1 MTKKLLFVTG
11 TRADFGKVEPLA
23 IKARDAGYSVSFWV
37 TGMHMLEKY
46 GLTKLEVERVEGVEI
61 FEFKNQKEDDK
72 LDKIHA
78 NTVIGFSQF
87 VDHQKPDMVF
97 IHGDRIEALSC
108 SLVCATNSLP
118 SVHIEGGEIS
128 GTIDEIFRHCNTK
141 LAHCHFVSSEL
152 ARNRIL
158 RMGEEDK
165 RIYVIGSPELDFH
178 AKESGVSIHEV
189 KRRYDIDFDD
199 YGICTYHPV
208 TSETSEM
215 GTQASALFEALKRSG
230 RNFVTILPNND
241 PGFKEIWKVINALP
255 KNQFRV
261 IPSMRFAYFSEL
273 MKNSSA
279 IVGNSSAG
287 VREAPFLGIPS
298 LDIGSRQRS
307 RSAAASITNCPPYDT
322 EKILNFLRSS
332 WGNYYSRD
340 ESFGTGKT
348 AEKFLKIL
356 NSSAF
361 WENNIQKIFNDC

>member
-11 TRADFGKVEPLA
+11 TRTDFGKVEPLA
-23 IKARDAGYSVSFWV
+23 IKARDAGYAVSFWV
-37 TGMHMLEKY
+37 TGMHMLSKY
-46 GLTKLEVERVEGVEI
+46 GLTKLEVARVEGVDI
-61 FEFKNQKEDDK
+61 FEFKNQNENDA

-78 NTVIGFSQF
+78 NTVVGFSQF
-87 VDHQKPDMVF
+87 IGHHKPDLVF

-141 LAHCHFVSSEL
+141 LANCHFVSSEI
-152 ARNRIL
+152 AKNRIM

-178 AKESGVSIHEV
+178 AKPSGVSIEEV
-189 KRRYDIDFDD
+189 KNRYDIAFSD

-208 TSETSEM
+208 TSEASEM
-215 GTQASALFEALKRSG
+215 GEQAFDLFETLKRSE
-230 RNFVTILPNND
+230 RQFVTILPNND
-241 PGFKEIWKVINALP
+241 PGHDKISKVIEKLP

-261 IPSMRFAYFSEL
+261 IPSMRFSYFSEL

-298 LDIGSRQRS
+298 LDIGSRQRA
-307 RSAAASITNCPPYDT
+307 RSAAASVTNCQPNDSK
-322 EKILNFLRSS
+322 KILWFLENL
-332 WGNYYSRD
+332 WGDSYPRD
-340 ESFGTGKT
+340 ESFGTGES
-348 AEKFLKIL
+348 ANKFLKIL
-356 NSSAF
+356 DSQAF
-361 WENNIQKIFNDC
+361 WENDIQKVFSD

>member
-46 GLTKLEVERVEGVEI
+46 GLTKLEVERVAGVEI
-61 FEFKNQKEDDK
+61 FEFKNQKEDDE

-78 NTVIGFSQF
+78 NTVTGFSQF
-87 VDHQKPDMVF
+87 IGQQKPDMVF

-108 SLVCATNSLP
+108 SLVCATNGLP
-118 SVHIEGGEIS
+118 SAHIEGGEIS

-158 RMGEEDK
+158 RMGEEDS

-178 AKESGVSIHEV
+178 AKESGVTIKEV
-189 KRRYDIDFDD
+189 KSRYDINFDD

-208 TSETSEM
+208 TSEASEM
-215 GTQASALFEALKRSG
+215 GNQASALFEALKYSG
-230 RNFVTILPNND
+230 RKFVTILPNND
-241 PGFKEIWKVINALP
+241 PGFKEIWRVIEALP

-261 IPSMRFAYFSEL
+261 IPSMRFSYFSEL

-287 VREAPFLGIPS
+287 VREAPFLGLPS
-298 LDIGSRQRS
+298 LDIGSRQRA
-307 RSAAASITNCPPYDT
+307 RSAADSVTNCQPNDK
-322 EKILNFLRSS
+322 EKILHFLENS
-332 WGNYYSRD
+332 WGKSYPRD
-340 ESFGTGKT
+340 ESFGAGRT

-356 NSSAF
+356 NSRAF
-361 WENNIQKIFNDC
+361 WENDIQKIFNE

>member
-46 GLTKLEVERVEGVEI
+46 GLTKLEVKLVEGVKI
-61 FEFKNQKEDDK
+61 FEFKNQKEGDT

-78 NTVIGFSQF
+78 NTVTGFSQF
-87 VDHQKPDMVF
+87 IGYEKPDMVF

-141 LAHCHFVSSEL
+141 LANCHFVSSEL
-152 ARNRIL
+152 ARSRIL

-178 AKESGVSIHEV
+178 AQKSGVSLEEV
-189 KRRYDIDFDD
+189 KRHYDIDFDD

-208 TSETSEM
+208 TSEAAEM
-215 GTQASALFEALKRSG
+215 GSQASALFETLMHSG
-230 RNFVTILPNND
+230 RKFVTILPNND
-241 PGFKEIWKVINALP
+241 PGFEEIWRIIEELP

-261 IPSMRFAYFSEL
+261 IPSMRFSYFSEL

-298 LDIGSRQRS
+298 LDIGSRQRA
-307 RSAAASITNCPPYDT
+307 RSAAGSVTNCQPDNR
-322 EKILNFLRSS
+322 EKILSFLKNS
-332 WGNYYSRD
+332 WGKTYPRD

-356 NSSAF
+356 NSPAF
-361 WENNIQKIFNDC
+361 WKNNIQKIFND